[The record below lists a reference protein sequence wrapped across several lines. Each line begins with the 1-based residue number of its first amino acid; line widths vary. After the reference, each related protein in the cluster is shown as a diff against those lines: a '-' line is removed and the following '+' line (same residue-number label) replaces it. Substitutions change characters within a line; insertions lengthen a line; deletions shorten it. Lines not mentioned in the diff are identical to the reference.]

1 MSQLATT
8 SPRLMQHTPMGEKQM
23 TLAEFAK
30 LVRAREAELA
40 PGNET
45 PLLTHLHRE
54 MEDAV
59 GPAWRAA
66 FDAADGIAF
75 DDRAHAYKW
84 GTRAYDLWAA
94 DLKRAPADQYEDIL
108 DLFVAVDS

>member
-1 MSQLATT
+1 M
-8 SPRLMQHTPMGEKQM
+8 M
-23 TLAEFAK
+23 TLSEFVK
-30 LVRAREAELA
+30 FVRAREAELA

-54 MEDAV
+54 LEDEV

-75 DDRAHAYKW
+75 DSRAHAYKW
-84 GTRAYDLWAA
+84 WARAYDLWAA
-94 DLKRAPADQYEDIL
+94 DLKRAPADRYGDIQ
-108 DLFVAVDS
+108 DLFDAVNES